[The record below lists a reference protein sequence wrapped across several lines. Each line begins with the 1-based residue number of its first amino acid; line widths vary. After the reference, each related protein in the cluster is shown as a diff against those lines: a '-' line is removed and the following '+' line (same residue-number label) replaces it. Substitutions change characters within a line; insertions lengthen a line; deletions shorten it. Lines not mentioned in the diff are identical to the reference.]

1 VRQFWGAMMAKGNG
15 GQDFFSLVTLNE
27 ELAGMKK

>member
-1 VRQFWGAMMAKGNG
+1 MMAKGKG
-15 GQDFFSLVTLNE
+15 EQDFFSLVSLNE